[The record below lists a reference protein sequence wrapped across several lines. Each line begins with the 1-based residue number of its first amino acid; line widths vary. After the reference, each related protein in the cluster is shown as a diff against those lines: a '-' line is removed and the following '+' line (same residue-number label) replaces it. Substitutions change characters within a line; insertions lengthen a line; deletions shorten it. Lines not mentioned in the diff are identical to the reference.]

1 MTLGS
6 RTKAILICGLRI
18 ISRHVISDAQALLQR
33 SAETAL
39 QSRQDRGL
47 FWRCRTERGKS
58 HDGISSTSA
67 RSSRTHGRVSCT
79 ITYLG
84 FCRPR
89 SICLA
94 RVTVSRTSSPSSVL
108 PTRSAQSTAPTVP
121 RSAPQLHRRDP
132 RRWSRE
138 LRSHSFSPPPAGDFI
153 YDYGFSEHWS
163 HRRAATRLEQVT
175 SYDHSRNIRPLSCHA
190 PCCIRL
196 PFVVHTAC
204 IPSRPGLDLKKK
216 RKKKSRNT

>member
-1 MTLGS
+1 VRLVSARRDAYVALDHLDMQ
-6 RTKAILICGLRI
+6 RT
-18 ISRHVISDAQALLQR
+18 
-33 SAETAL
+33 
-39 QSRQDRGL
+39 
-47 FWRCRTERGKS
+47 RTERGKS

-108 PTRSAQSTAPTVP
+108 PTRSAQSAAPTVP

-153 YDYGFSEHWS
+153 YDYGFSEHRS

-190 PCCIRL
+190 SCCIRL

-216 RKKKSRNT
+216 EKKKKKKKSRNT